1 MNREKLKWRPEMT
14 HIRKNEGECVAI
26 AYTAVDALATCFAHN
41 ADIDA
46 LTAEQESPAPIPP
59 ADYVSREER
68 DAEWEKALRE
78 TWEALGMRVEFEVFI
93 GSTRC
98 RILESKEKSPEE
110 RVTVGRK
117 LDGWELYLD
126 GVLLQDKLST
136 DICAYARIG
145 LIAELK
151 EAKHDT

>member
-1 MNREKLKWRPEMT
+1 MSGAMVR
-14 HIRKNEGECVAI
+14 AI
-26 AYTAVDALATCFAHN
+26 LD
-41 ADIDA
+41 
-46 LTAEQESPAPIPP
+46 
-59 ADYVSREER
+59 
-68 DAEWEKALRE
+68 
-78 TWEALGMRVEFEVFI
+78 
-93 GSTRC
+93 
-98 RILESKEKSPEE
+98 
-110 RVTVGRK
+110 GRK